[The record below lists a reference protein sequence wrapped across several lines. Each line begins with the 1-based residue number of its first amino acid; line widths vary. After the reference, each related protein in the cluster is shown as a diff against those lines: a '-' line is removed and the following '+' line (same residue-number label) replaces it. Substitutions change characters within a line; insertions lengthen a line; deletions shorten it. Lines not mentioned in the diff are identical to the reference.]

1 MAEEGHIFGLGFSP
15 GMAFDLYLKAREEQR
30 TGRAL
35 RRRFVPNTFLVAEA
49 DREIVG
55 RVSIR
60 HELNDYLAREGGH
73 IGYCVL
79 PGFRRRGYATEI
91 LRQAL
96 IVARATGIDRVL
108 VTCEN
113 NNVASVKVIEACG
126 GKLDSIIEL
135 DSMPEGVRR
144 YWID

>member
-35 RRRFVPNTFLVAEA
+35 RGRFVPNTFLVADA
-49 DREIVG
+49 DGEIVG

-60 HELNDYLAREGGH
+60 HELNVYLAREGGH

-79 PGFRRRGYATEI
+79 PASAGAATPPRYCARR
-91 LRQAL
+91 
-96 IVARATGIDRVL
+96 
-108 VTCEN
+108 
-113 NNVASVKVIEACG
+113 
-126 GKLDSIIEL
+126 
-135 DSMPEGVRR
+135 
-144 YWID
+144 